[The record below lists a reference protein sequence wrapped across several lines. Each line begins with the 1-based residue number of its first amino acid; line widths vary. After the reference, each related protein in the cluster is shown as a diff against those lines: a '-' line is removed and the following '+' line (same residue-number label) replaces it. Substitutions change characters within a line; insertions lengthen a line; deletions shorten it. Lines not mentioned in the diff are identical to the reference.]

1 MPLGEMQIDRRLFK
15 VSMSEQH
22 LDGAQVG
29 AGLEQVCGKAV
40 AQSVRVDM
48 LVRKAGSFG
57 GVLTGRPE
65 DLGGDGI
72 TCRVP
77 AVAGKQ
83 PVGGLAPETAPIR
96 SEEHTSELQSLR

>member
-57 GVLTGRPE
+57 GVTE
-65 DLGGDGI
+65 
-72 TCRVP
+72 RVDKSSWRN
-77 AVAGKQ
+77 GKPSAISIRMTTEKNSQ
-83 PVGGLAPETAPIR
+83 P
-96 SEEHTSELQSLR
+96 

>member
-29 AGLEQVCGKAV
+29 AGLQQVCGKAV

-65 DLGGDGI
+65 YLGCDRM
-72 TCRVP
+72 TPRMP
-77 AVAGKQ
+77 SVARKCLGS
-83 PVGGLAPETAPIR
+83 VST
-96 SEEHTSELQSLR
+96 